1 MNHIT
6 NTDYLIKFG
15 NHLRELRKSKKM
27 TLKQVATAAAVEIS
41 QVYRIEKGKI
51 NTTLSTLIVLSNALD
66 VSVSELVNAD
76 FSTPEQ

>member
-1 MNHIT
+1 
-6 NTDYLIKFG
+6 
-15 NHLRELRKSKKM
+15 M
-27 TLKQVATAAAVEIS
+27 TLQQVATAAAVEIS